1 MDGTLTDG
9 YAIVRLTRNHDRP
22 VQIDL
27 VINTGIKGAKDPGA
41 ELDWDDEL
49 PPEGNTAK
57 RVREHTTFHFTLKM
71 DEWGNVERFVV
82 PEGAR
87 EHLK

>member
-9 YAIVRLTRNHDRP
+9 YAIVYLTRDHDRP
-22 VQIDL
+22 VRIDM

-41 ELDWDDEL
+41 ELGWDDEL

-57 RVREHTTFHFTLKM
+57 RVREHTTFHFTFKL
-71 DEWGNVERFVV
+71 DQWGDIERFVV
-82 PEGAR
+82 PQAAR
-87 EHLK
+87 ELL